1 MKWISDLIDII
12 FPRSCSVCGNPLSGS
27 EQDICINCLM
37 ELPRIGEYKTDN
49 PIEKLFWGILPVE
62 RVASYIHYSKESP
75 YNNLIHR
82 MKYSDRPEIGERMAE
97 TAANELMKQGFF
109 TGIDIIVPLPLSKKK
124 KRQRGYN
131 QCDYIAKGISKAT
144 GITVDSNSVIRHIA
158 NATQT
163 HKHRDERWKNVE
175 NIFSVTDAAALSGK
189 HILLVDDVLTTGA
202 TLTSCGSAILTA
214 VPDAKISIFTLACAG
229 KSI

>member
-12 FPRSCSVCGNPLSGS
+12 FPRSCAVCGKSLSSS
-27 EQDICINCLM
+27 EQDICINCLI
-37 ELPRIGEYKTDN
+37 ELPRIDEYKRDN
-49 PIEKLFWGILPVE
+49 TIEKLFWGILPVE
-62 RVASYIHYSKESP
+62 RVASYMLYAKESP

-82 MKYSDRPEIGERMAE
+82 MKYSDRPEIGERMAT
-97 TAANELMKQGFF
+97 TAASELMKHNFF
-109 TGIDIIVPLPLSKKK
+109 EGVDIIVPLPLSKKK

-131 QCDYIAKGISKAT
+131 QCDYIARGISKVT
-144 GITVDSNSVIRHIA
+144 GIAIDSNSVIRHIA
-158 NATQT
+158 NDTQT
-163 HKHRDERWKNVE
+163 HKQRDERWKNVE
-175 NIFSVTDAAALSGK
+175 NIFSVTDSETLKGK

-229 KSI
+229 KNI

>member
-12 FPRSCSVCGNPLSGS
+12 FPRTCAVCGKSLSSS

-37 ELPRIGEYKTDN
+37 DLPRIGEYKRDN
-49 PIEKLFWGILPVE
+49 TIEKLFYGIMPAE
-62 RVASYIHYSKESP
+62 RVASYIHYAKESP

-82 MKYSDRPEIGERMAE
+82 MKYSDRPEIGERMAV
-97 TAANELMKQGFF
+97 TAATELMKDNFF
-109 TGIDIIVPLPLSKKK
+109 EGVDIIVPLPLSKKK

-131 QCDYIAKGISKAT
+131 QCDYIARGISKVT
-144 GITVDSNSVIRHIA
+144 GIAMDNKSVVRHIA

-175 NIFSVTDAAALSGK
+175 NIFSVVDAEPLKGK

-202 TLTSCGSAILTA
+202 TLTSCGNTILAA

-229 KSI
+229 NGI

>member
-12 FPRSCSVCGNPLSGS
+12 FPRSCAVCGKPLSGS
-27 EQDICINCLM
+27 EQDICVNCLM
-37 ELPRIGEYKTDN
+37 ELPRIGEYKRDN

-62 RVASYIHYSKESP
+62 RVASYMYYSKESP

-82 MKYSDRPEIGERMAE
+82 MKYSDRPEIGERMAK

-109 TGIDIIVPLPLSKKK
+109 AGVDIIVPLPLSKKK

-131 QCDYIAKGISKAT
+131 QCDYIAKGISKVT

-202 TLTSCGSAILTA
+202 TLASCGNAILAA